1 MADTY
6 ALASAELQITA
17 TAVEVQRSNLLDPT
31 LVFVDTLTDGLD
43 AGPLHGSGLI
53 TLNDPVDGVAAD
65 LLGGLNIGLAP
76 LVGTGYAADHPNGLD
91 PIDNLV
97 GGTATTVKSA
107 VGADIDALFGADT
120 TAHLLAP
127 LGLQSDYL
135 TDVLYNDLETLGL
148 SGPVGDLLATTESAL
163 APINATLTSVEN
175 QVFALGAQLGAPG
188 TDLLADIGSGELLGL
203 GELAGGLLSV
213 VPLGDLLDT
222 VVGALPSVPL
232 GDTLGGLL
240 TPISS
245 TASSLFA
252 SATGA
257 LPDLGTTLPV

>member
-1 MADTY
+1 MAETHT
-6 ALASAELQITA
+6 LASAEIQITA
-17 TAVEVQRSNLLDPT
+17 TAAEVQRSNLLDPT
-31 LVFVDTLTDGLD
+31 LVFADTLTDGLD

-53 TLNDPVDGVAAD
+53 ALNAPIDAVASD
-65 LLGGLNIGLAP
+65 LLGGLNTGLAP

-91 PIDNLV
+91 PIDTLV

-135 TDVLYNDLETLGL
+135 TDLLATDLDTLGL
-148 SGPVGDLLATTESAL
+148 SGPVGKLLATVESTL
-163 APINATLTSVEN
+163 APVNATLTGVEN
-175 QVFALGAQLGAPG
+175 QVFALGAELGAPG
-188 TDLLADIGSGELLGL
+188 ADLLADIGSGKLLGL
-203 GELAGGLLSV
+203 GDIAGSLLSA

-222 VVGALPSVPL
+222 VLGTLPSVPL
-232 GDTLGGLL
+232 ADTLGGLL

-257 LPDLGTTLPV
+257 LPELALPA